1 MRPRLIVVACAL
13 AGAYF
18 LWLAFFAAST
28 APNIAGQEEATF
40 STQANTVLH
49 GNTPLFFPSPARRYS
64 NGDTW
69 LQPLGVYVN
78 ALVQL
83 AGPPR
88 PGQFAAN
95 VAAAAN
101 VLLVFVISYA
111 IAGTAWAAIAA
122 AVTLV
127 FTPGHSAVIGAGTDA
142 IYPSTLVLLWV
153 LALLGFLKR
162 DSVRALCGAA
172 IALGLCVYSHPTGPL
187 TAVFLWLLTLGVTW
201 RRNRLR
207 LFGATLIFMAMWV
220 PAAAWFYLHPT
231 TYLDTFGRWFI
242 FAAHIRNPLDGLK
255 AFVNPN
261 TLGVRTSH
269 YWGFWDPSWLFFN
282 TDLSRAAL
290 PLPAAPFLV
299 LAVFRARRI
308 SRDAMPVLIGAAL
321 IVPLA
326 GATFG
331 VPHYLNDAA
340 AILPLLAIL
349 CGLGVDQLVAVLT
362 RRYALQDDVAVTAV
376 DGWHDDDVSPRT

>member
-1 MRPRLIVVACAL
+1 MRPRLIAIACVL
-13 AGAYF
+13 AGAYY
-18 LWLAFFAAST
+18 LGLVV
-28 APNIAGQEEATF
+28 IVAGMTEIVLPEEITF
-40 STQANTVLH
+40 SVQANTVLH
-49 GNTPLFFPSPARRYS
+49 GNTPLFFHSTPGK
-64 NGDTW
+64 NLDTDVW
-69 LQPLGVYVN
+69 LQPIGVYTN
-78 ALVQL
+78 ALVQMS
-83 AGPPR
+83 GPR
-88 PGQFAAN
+88 SHPGRFASMFP
-95 VAAAAN
+95 AAAN

-122 AVTLV
+122 AMTLI
-127 FTPGHSAVIGAGTDA
+127 FTPGNLAVIGAGTDS
-142 IYPSTLVLLWV
+142 IYPATFVLLWLFGLV
-153 LALLGFLKR
+153 SFLKR

-172 IALGLCVYSHPTGPL
+172 IALGLCVYAHPTGPL
-187 TAVFLWLLTLGVTW
+187 TALFLWMLTLGVTW

-207 LFGATLIFMAMWV
+207 LFGATLVFMATWA
-220 PAAAWFYLHPT
+220 PAAAWFYLHPN
-231 TYLDTFGRWFI
+231 TYPDTFGRWFI

-255 AFVNPN
+255 AFVNSN

-282 TDLSRAAL
+282 TDGSRSAL
-290 PLPAAPFLV
+290 PLLAAPFLV
-299 LAVFRARRI
+299 LAVFRARQI

-340 AILPLLAIL
+340 AVLPLLAIL

-376 DGWHDDDVSPRT
+376 DGWHDDDVPPRT